1 MNPVEHIGFI
11 ASIEEGARI
20 LRYLWPALP
29 RDGED
34 DAWESHQAMCRYVT
48 RYDDEHRH
56 ALRPW
61 LPVGYAGPHARVHV
75 GAIDRLVTAEV
86 HADTPWMATWTVD
99 FRPVP
104 AIHEA
109 GLLIAILEH
118 KKILYWLDQ
127 VS

>member
-1 MNPVEHIGFI
+1 MNPVESIGFV

-34 DAWESHQAMCRYVT
+34 DAWQSHSDMVRYLGA
-48 RYDDEHRH
+48 YDENRPG
-56 ALRPW
+56 LRPW
-61 LPVGYAGPHARVHV
+61 LPVGYTGPHARVHV

-86 HADTPWMATWTVD
+86 HAEMPWMATWNID

-109 GLLIAILEH
+109 ELLIAILQA